1 MSDAANNE
9 VKAFGEEVHRA
20 GQREEVGDDFLNSR
34 KDSKQH
40 ILSFERER
48 DTEGVHEEGRSRER
62 ILSRLH
68 A

>member
-34 KDSKQH
+34 RDSKQH

-48 DTEGVHEEGRSRER
+48 ETRRECMSRGGAGRES
-62 ILSRLH
+62 
-68 A
+68 